1 MKRYSKKTTGT
12 ESLSALKESI
22 NIFNWQQTCN
32 TFLGVLPSEYC
43 ISDGSYCMFDKEFNL
58 STRLTFSPATEN
70 PVLGERIGGSGIF
83 VSRDYIM
90 RRVNNDIIGQ
100 MLLLVFGQI
109 TSSLGNIVHCDG
121 RYNGK

>member
-1 MKRYSKKTTGT
+1 M

-58 STRLTFSPATEN
+58 STADNLFSWQHRT
-70 PVLGERIGGSGIF
+70 L
-83 VSRDYIM
+83 
-90 RRVNNDIIGQ
+90 
-100 MLLLVFGQI
+100 
-109 TSSLGNIVHCDG
+109 
-121 RYNGK
+121 

>member
-1 MKRYSKKTTGT
+1 M

-83 VSRDYIM
+83 VSRDYIGTFIKYYKISQLIHTQ
-90 RRVNNDIIGQ
+90 IIA
-100 MLLLVFGQI
+100 
-109 TSSLGNIVHCDG
+109 N
-121 RYNGK
+121 

>member
-43 ISDGSYCMFDKEFNL
+43 ISDGKVCMFDKEFH
-58 STRLTFSPATEN
+58 SFPHVRFSQSHRKSGAC
-70 PVLGERIGGSGIF
+70 GRIEGVGGS
-83 VSRDYIM
+83 
-90 RRVNNDIIGQ
+90 
-100 MLLLVFGQI
+100 
-109 TSSLGNIVHCDG
+109 
-121 RYNGK
+121 

>member
-1 MKRYSKKTTGT
+1 M

-90 RRVNNDIIGQ
+90 RRVYHRADVAPCLRADNLFSWQ
-100 MLLLVFGQI
+100 HRTL
-109 TSSLGNIVHCDG
+109 
-121 RYNGK
+121 

>member
-1 MKRYSKKTTGT
+1 M

-58 STRLTFSPATEN
+58 STRLTFSPTTEN

-83 VSRDYIM
+83 VSRDLKRGLNCNTQRLPCRM
-90 RRVNNDIIGQ
+90 R
-100 MLLLVFGQI
+100 FP
-109 TSSLGNIVHCDG
+109 SLP
-121 RYNGK
+121 